1 MSNLRGMKLK
11 ILKGSRYR
19 SHALGILAYTRVY
32 GTKGG
37 LREGTQESRI
47 NENCHPRLIKYKN

>member
-1 MSNLRGMKLK
+1 MKLK